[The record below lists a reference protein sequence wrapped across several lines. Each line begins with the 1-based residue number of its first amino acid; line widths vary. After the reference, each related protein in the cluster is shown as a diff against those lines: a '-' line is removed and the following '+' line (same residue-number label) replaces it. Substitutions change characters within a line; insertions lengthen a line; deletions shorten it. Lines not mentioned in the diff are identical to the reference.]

1 MELDEFLTEND
12 IPIES
17 VLHDG
22 PPQIDD
28 DPKQRQPHSVSKPMG
43 PPSMV
48 PSPASNSIGTDS
60 NSGSSQIKTESCVNN
75 QQATVAPSMGSAA
88 NNGANGGNGFDR
100 SQHDQ
105 TPSPT
110 QYGHQKSNKNQKDME
125 KTNTSLNLGHNPL

>member
-1 MELDEFLTEND
+1 MVEYMELDEFLTEND

-48 PSPASNSIGTDS
+48 PSPASNSMGTDS

-75 QQATVAPSMGSAA
+75 QQQTAPSMGSA
-88 NNGANGGNGFDR
+88 NGGANGGFDR

-105 TPSPT
+105 TPSP
-110 QYGHQKSNKNQKDME
+110 S
-125 KTNTSLNLGHNPL
+125 